1 MNLIL
6 ILFIFLPNISLFGV
20 NLPTD
25 NQVFFLI
32 PFSLL
37 LINKKISLNIIPKF
51 IFVPLILMIIGI
63 SLGNLFID
71 SYYLT
76 LKYNLSSLISYSII
90 PILFGIGIHFS
101 KRPELI
107 YRSIQITIIVL
118 FIAALIQKFISPSLL
133 DIFIARSGLDYES
146 YRRGIRSLF
155 SEASFLPTYMLLY
168 LIIFSFL
175 KNFVLNKKI
184 NSFFYLTIL
193 MSITLAI
200 ASSAGQ
206 ILICILLLFLALL
219 FSLICLTFIKIYNF
233 ITLNELKIRKK
244 DFFVFL
250 GISSIISYLI
260 RFANNINIA
269 DSRFFNLLSLSLNN
283 ITLLFSDQSLAFRL
297 HAIYMPFVTP
307 IICTFNIIPNKSAYI
322 VLSRVYGYSIESVNY
337 LYEAYS
343 QWFANLTG
351 YGSRIILPTKTYSIM
366 GNISYDFALPGL
378 LFIIF
383 FLFLISKSIFII
395 INKKR
400 ISSNDYSFQKIFFV
414 SSIIM
419 FSFINLSILC
429 PPFWFITG
437 LIYGLGKEKSNL
449 YLKT

>member
-6 ILFIFLPNISLFGV
+6 ILFIFLPNISLLGV

-32 PFSLL
+32 PFLLL
-37 LINKKISLNIIPKF
+37 LITKKIDFKIFPKF
-51 IFVPLILMIIGI
+51 IFVPLILMIIGF

-90 PILFGIGIHFS
+90 PVLFGIGIHFS
-101 KRPELI
+101 KKPEFI
-107 YRSIQITIIVL
+107 YRSIQITIFIL
-118 FIAALIQKFISPSLL
+118 FIAAIIQKFIDPSLL
-133 DIFIARSGLDYES
+133 DIFIARTGINYEEFD
-146 YRRGIRSLF
+146 RGTRSLF
-155 SEASFLPTYMLLY
+155 SEPSFVPTYMLLY

-175 KNFVLNKKI
+175 KIFVLNKKL

-193 MSITLAI
+193 MSIILAI

-206 ILICILLLFLALL
+206 ILICILLMFLALL
-219 FSLICLTFIKIYNF
+219 ISLICLTFIKIYTF

-244 DFFVFL
+244 DFFVLL

-260 RFANNINIA
+260 RFANSLNIA
-269 DSRFFNLLSLSLNN
+269 GSRFFKLLSLSLNN
-283 ITLLFSDQSLAFRL
+283 ITLLFADQSLAFRL

-322 VLSRVYGYSIESVNY
+322 VLSRVNGYSIESVNN

-351 YGSRIILPTKTYSIM
+351 YGSRIILPTKTYSIV

-383 FLFLISKSIFII
+383 FLYIISKSIFII
-395 INKKR
+395 IDNKK
-400 ISSNDYSFQKIFFV
+400 ISSNEYSFHKLFWV

-429 PPFWFITG
+429 PPYWFITG